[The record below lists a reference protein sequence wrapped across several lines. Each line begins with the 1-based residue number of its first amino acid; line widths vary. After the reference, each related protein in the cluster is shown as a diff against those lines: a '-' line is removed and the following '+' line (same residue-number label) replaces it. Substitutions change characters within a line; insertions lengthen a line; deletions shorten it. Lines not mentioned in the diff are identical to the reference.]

1 MMIPAMLSALSVV
14 REKELGSIINLY
26 VTPVTK
32 TEFLIGKQVPYIVL
46 GMFNF
51 FLLCALSVW
60 VFGVPFKGS
69 LLTVTLA
76 AFCYITIATS
86 MGLLISCFMKSQIA
100 AIFGTAIIT
109 LIPATQFSGMI
120 DRFHHW
126 KVWVTG

>member
-51 FLLCALSVW
+51 
-60 VFGVPFKGS
+60 
-69 LLTVTLA
+69 
-76 AFCYITIATS
+76 
-86 MGLLISCFMKSQIA
+86 SCSA
-100 AIFGTAIIT
+100 
-109 LIPATQFSGMI
+109 PSPSGYSEC
-120 DRFHHW
+120 RSRA
-126 KVWVTG
+126 VC